1 MKAIHTVPRK
11 KPRKRG
17 RKKDI
22 TKLFYKFDHFIK
34 KGNLISISAAY
45 LCRFRR
51 IPVVPLEDIDYEGI
65 TSYEKLM
72 LKALPGFT
80 GFFDEVIL
88 CNNFTY
94 FEDFQLDLEDKGI
107 LFRGRSLHDII
118 IYEFARI
125 QIGIDTYTSFAN
137 AVRFFQPL
145 FPNGIL
151 HDPNYF
157 PDVDTVSYVLKAL
170 PLEALQDYFFLLLD
184 EIYELKIA
192 KNRILP

>member
-1 MKAIHTVPRK
+1 
-11 KPRKRG
+11 
-17 RKKDI
+17 
-22 TKLFYKFDHFIK
+22 
-34 KGNLISISAAY
+34 
-45 LCRFRR
+45 
-51 IPVVPLEDIDYEGI
+51 
-65 TSYEKLM
+65 
-72 LKALPGFT
+72 
-80 GFFDEVIL
+80 L

-94 FEDFQLDLEDKGI
+94 FKDLQLDLEDKGL
-107 LFRGRSLHDII
+107 LFQERSLHDII
-118 IYEFARI
+118 IYELARI

-137 AVRFFQPL
+137 AVRIFQPL

-151 HDPNYF
+151 DVPNYF